1 MPGELLGVLAPTFV
15 CAALGWSWGRW
26 GPGYDRALIT
36 ALISNIGA
44 PCLVFSQLTAFE
56 VEAAALLQMAVGAG
70 LALLSFATA
79 GAIIL
84 RVWGLPAHTY
94 LAPLMFGNAGNLGL
108 SLCLF
113 AFGRDGL
120 ALGICF
126 YAVMATVHFT
136 LGILIWSGRLSLGE
150 LLRNPLFGAAL
161 LAILVLASELRV
173 PLWIRNTTEVLGG
186 LTIPLMLL
194 TLGVSIGELKVGRL
208 PRTIGALALAPG
220 HGRHR
225 GLRPRRGTR
234 LRGNQQ
240 GSADSP
246 VLHARS
252 GLQLPLRAALRP
264 LPRTGREHR
273 GGLDAPRLPAL
284 SPAAGQA
291 DLALVQE
298 SSAEL

>member
-208 PRTIGALALAPG
+208 PRTIGLSLLRLGMGAIVGFGLAEVLGFEGTSRGVLILQCSMPAAVFNYLFAQRYGRSPEQVASIVVVSTLLAF
-220 HGRHR
+220 
-225 GLRPRRGTR
+225 L
-234 LRGNQQ
+234 
-240 GSADSP
+240 
-246 VLHARS
+246 
-252 GLQLPLRAALRP
+252 
-264 LPRTGREHR
+264 
-273 GGLDAPRLPAL
+273 L
-284 SPAAGQA
+284 SPLL
-291 DLALVQE
+291 LARLI
-298 SSAEL
+298 